1 MTAYLEAQR
10 EKELGEII
18 VAENLKPEETAQF
31 IDAAFREGSIRA
43 SGTAITKVLPPVSRF
58 SKEKNHGE
66 KKRRVVQQLG
76 EFFERFF
83 GLVSKR

>member
-18 VAENLKPEETAQF
+18 AAENLKPEETAQF

-43 SGTAITKVLPPVSRF
+43 SGTAITKVLPTVSRF

-66 KKRRVVQQLG
+66 KKRRVVQKLG